1 MVPIQ
6 TKLTIKDLPLSI
18 LQLKKNNPR
27 FAASDGVPPE
37 VVIVGGLTG
46 RCRRSSDEENSTTAR
61 SSAFRVTMG
70 FDVGEDN
77 IVTASLED
85 LSPED
90 HERYIALQKHIEAE
104 FLKTFRKGHLITTQY
119 VQTEHGYCN
128 WTAGTAGQTAT
139 GGQTAATGGQT
150 ACSGGQPNLTNA
162 MVFVPEQPLPL
173 FAVPNS
179 ASAGRAGSTPGAGV
193 LQAVRP
199 AVLGGQTACPH
210 GRPKMLIPKHPEVG
224 TWKMNVAKEQGVQKT
239 KVTFDMLYDKYT
251 KQKAVPSDRP
261 PPVTSGQTARQGQL
275 PRVPPKQVYRPKKK
289 EEVQSMDKRKLQR
302 LRFRE
307 KQEQELEKQRDEV
320 FNQVKPMIP
329 QKKEWKPKED
339 RQAVQ
344 PAVQAVQTACQETAS
359 QAVRPPVQAVKPG
372 GAEALGISSSG
383 SSIGDGK
390 PTSVPTAEDDEEL
403 VDYSS
408 SPERMNLDVNV
419 LHMSMDGDMLSEEE
433 NNPRFAA
440 SDGVPPEV
448 VIVGGLT

>member
-1 MVPIQ
+1 MAVP
-6 TKLTIKDLPLSI
+6 L
-18 LQLKKNNPR
+18 LQPR
-27 FAASDGVPPE
+27 PSSTGPVLLRVALHERPSYTSRGTVGLQERRLRIWRFGMDPWTTSSPARPV
-37 VVIVGGLTG
+37 VGG
-46 RCRRSSDEENSTTAR
+46 EELEAAATTDGQRAGGAGGGMHALV
-61 SSAFRVTMG
+61 SG
-70 FDVGEDN
+70 GGCG
-77 IVTASLED
+77 ASLD
-85 LSPED
+85 GLP
-90 HERYIALQKHIEAE
+90 
-104 FLKTFRKGHLITTQY
+104 
-119 VQTEHGYCN
+119 GY
-128 WTAGTAGQTAT
+128 
-139 GGQTAATGGQT
+139 
-150 ACSGGQPNLTNA
+150 
-162 MVFVPEQPLPL
+162 M
-173 FAVPNS
+173 
-179 ASAGRAGSTPGAGV
+179 TPGAGL

-210 GRPKMLIPKHPEVG
+210 GRPKMLIPKRPEVG
-224 TWKMNVAKEQGVQKT
+224 TWKMNVAKE
-239 KVTFDMLYDKYT
+239 
-251 KQKAVPSDRP
+251 

-289 EEVQSMDKRKLQR
+289 EEVQSMDVDSERTTEFDIIRVGTMDKRKLQR

-344 PAVQAVQTACQETAS
+344 PAVQAVQTACQETTS
-359 QAVRPPVQAVKPG
+359 QAVRPPVQAVRPG

-433 NNPRFAA
+433 GLSHHSANEHDYPGDTKKSNEQQNRGHGCKIRDLGA
-440 SDGVPPEV
+440 S
-448 VIVGGLT
+448 TN